1 MRAALRLT
9 LLLAL
14 GAGASAYEYNQPTW
28 DRRDES
34 GGEVHSLL
42 ERAAREHQQGE
53 LESAVSLLRQA
64 LKINSQHGEA
74 YASLSKCYADQ
85 GKDQAAKKAMQR
97 ATKIHNQQL
106 SSWNLF

>member
-14 GAGASAYEYNQPTW
+14 GAGASAYEYKQPTW

-42 ERAAREHQQGE
+42 ERAARG
-53 LESAVSLLRQA
+53 VVP
-64 LKINSQHGEA
+64 K
-74 YASLSKCYADQ
+74 
-85 GKDQAAKKAMQR
+85 
-97 ATKIHNQQL
+97 
-106 SSWNLF
+106 